1 MQQMKILKYVLK
13 MQMHHLSNKNV
24 AGSTKGLCS
33 CGSKSTAHDVC
44 DFTDDDLHDAQVI
57 EHGDDTAK
65 ENNHWQHLNTSKNTV
80 KVFNI
85 NFSLN
90 EHIRKDVHVYV
101 SVFFNVHVLMRV
113 SLLINF

>member
-24 AGSTKGLCS
+24 AGSTKGFCS
-33 CGSKSTAHDVC
+33 CGSKSTPHDVC

-57 EHGDDTAK
+57 EHGDDTAE

-80 KVFNI
+80 KVTQ
-85 NFSLN
+85 
-90 EHIRKDVHVYV
+90 
-101 SVFFNVHVLMRV
+101 
-113 SLLINF
+113 